1 MLLAGRCL
9 KMSTFSMLKNVII
22 WNVIINIY
30 LDSDALLDYSVLQVF
45 LSIS

>member
-9 KMSTFSMLKNVII
+9 KMSTFSMLENVII

-30 LDSDALLDYSVLQVF
+30 LDSDVLLDYSVLQVF